1 MDARNRRLSRRD
13 FMESM
18 GVLGLAPFLV
28 GPLGGMAVSRS
39 SRVAGQVPPA
49 PLPKRRAGSVENH
62 VVVIGA
68 GLAGLAAAWEL
79 EQAGHE
85 VTVLEAR
92 TRPGGRVHTLRDPF
106 ADGLHAEA
114 GAVAFSD
121 TYTEANRYIDELG
134 LERAAWVMPDLRPLY
149 HLQGRRFAAAADGSA
164 DWPYELTEEEQALGP
179 WGMLATYLIE
189 TLPAEITDPGAW
201 NRPPLSGLDELSLA
215 DYLRRQGASD
225 GAIEMLSSIQY
236 FTERPDQTS
245 TLSVGIVD
253 IALFFTGGALFVLE
267 GGNDRLPHAMAR
279 RLSSDIQYG
288 AEVTGIRAT
297 DRGVEVEARRGN
309 QEFTARADRV
319 VCTLPA
325 PVLRGLRLDPQL
337 PTEQRSAIDAVPYR
351 GVVRSQFQVR
361 RPFWRDTGVSGAAT
375 TDLFQGRVD
384 RQPYSSEGVPD
395 ERAVLEVFM
404 EGASAE
410 QVTGLPET
418 DVVDAA
424 LEYLRQVHPEI
435 DEYQEGAVV
444 TDWSDDPWSLG
455 GWSWPD
461 PGFLTN
467 HLEDLQRPHGRI
479 HFAGEHTSLLRA
491 TQEGALRSGIRAAR
505 EVDETTG

>member
-1 MDARNRRLSRRD
+1 MDAQHRRLSRRD

-18 GVLGLAPFLV
+18 GVLGLAPFLA
-28 GPLGGMAVSRS
+28 GPLGGLVASR
-39 SRVAGQVPPA
+39 PPRIA
-49 PLPKRRAGSVENH
+49 IDTSPEPLPRRRAGSVENQ

-201 NRPPLSGLDELSLA
+201 NRSPLSGLDELSLA

-236 FTERPDQTS
+236 FTERPEQTS
-245 TLSVGIVD
+245 ALSVGIVD

-267 GGNDRLPHAMAR
+267 GGNDRLPQAMAR
-279 RLSSDIQYG
+279 RLSRDIQYG
-288 AEVTGIRAT
+288 TEVTGIRAT
-297 DRGVEVEARRGN
+297 GQGVEVEARRGDH
-309 QEFTARADRV
+309 EFTTRADRV

-325 PVLRGLRLDPQL
+325 PVLRTLSLEPQL
-337 PTEQRSAIDAVPYR
+337 PAEQRSAIEALPYR
-351 GVVRSQFQVR
+351 EVVRSQFQVR
-361 RPFWRDTGVSGAAT
+361 RPFWRDEGVSGAAM

-384 RQPYSSEGVPD
+384 RQPYSSEGAAE
-395 ERAVLEVFM
+395 ERAILEVFM
-404 EGASAE
+404 GGASAE
-410 QVTGLPET
+410 QVTGLPEA
-418 DVVDAA
+418 DIVDTA
-424 LEYLRQVHPEI
+424 LGYLRQIHPEI
-435 DEYQEGAVV
+435 GEYREGAVV

-461 PGFLTN
+461 PGFLTD
-467 HLEDLQRPHGRI
+467 HLLDLQRPHGRI
-479 HFAGEHTSLLRA
+479 HFAGEHTSVLRA

-505 EVDETTG
+505 EVDEAAR